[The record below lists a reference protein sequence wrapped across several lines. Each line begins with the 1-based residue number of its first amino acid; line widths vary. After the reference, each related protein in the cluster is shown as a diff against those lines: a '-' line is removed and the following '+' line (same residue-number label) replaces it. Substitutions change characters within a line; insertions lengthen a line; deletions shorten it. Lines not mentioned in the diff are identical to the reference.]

1 MLYKTRSKFGQW
13 ATGKINRLP
22 PEGKE
27 MVLFGEVP
35 RK

>member
-1 MLYKTRSKFGQW
+1 MLYKTRSKFGQRV
-13 ATGKINRLP
+13 TGKINRLD

-27 MVLFGEVP
+27 MVLFGEVQ